1 MVSTISI
8 TTGDSNTTNLLV
20 TTSKTI
26 QEIAKTLRLR
36 ENDGDLKVF
45 YADLTAYCAMIR
57 DHANRIHRAG
67 IRIADK
73 YLDRILTHLSS
84 TLISSHKLLG
94 KSTCGTSSYT
104 KLSIFNQNWEKIQKT
119 DDGSKLQ
126 FIENTLSFGTSIDER
141 NKFIEA
147 LALWEEDF
155 RGQYPDDP
163 SQWTAEDFAPQRN
176 ISEPSYAVWSA
187 AKSIFKA
194 LVACKNCPCSPT
206 HDFGARLSLGTHRK
220 PVLDDDTEEDVDF
233 DMFLSMKQD
242 WQEARVHTM
251 KETVVQWAIDDEP
264 HNPQAKRKK
273 PQTPAMKVRRLCEP
287 IVKIK
292 KMTAHRLE
300 FKVTRGHLY
309 KLQSERSQFLPD
321 KTKDAV
327 TLEQFLRGGS
337 RSFTERTR
345 RILAV
350 LLSYAVLHLHD
361 TPWLKP
367 TWNSS
372 DIIFFRTATSAI
384 PLRPFIQTRLSGL
397 DTNSSPFDYC
407 VNTNRGCEQEDYA
420 CSDIDPD
427 DIDPDDLVRHQCPSL
442 VTLAA
447 MLMEVYFVTP
457 FEMLARKYGVELE
470 DASSGRTT
478 YLDVDMVFRACR
490 GEIPENF
497 QFHSAVERCLDPTTW
512 EDEDG
517 NKLDDKILR
526 TMIYQEVVRPLENEL
541 IQAYSSISIDDL
553 DRFAQTLDF
562 GSWDQ
567 TISDLSE
574 QTQPTR
580 SLSPSEA
587 VDSLYP
593 FSPSPEPPLQYYS
606 HYLNPL
612 TNFQHQNPL
621 LWAHKLGSYSHL
633 TQSPSLSSLTDQDVY
648 YKESRFFDD
657 ETVSE
662 AHSAGACSNYLSW
675 KSRYKAVYD
684 KFITSFAPPLTF
696 PPVKIAI
703 LDTGIDLTHPDVEA
717 CSNNMKG
724 KYNWLN
730 ENFKNRVHDRNGHGT
745 FCFGLLLDYA
755 PDAQLYV
762 AKIAE
767 DKPSNPRVIAKA
779 INLAVDIWKVDI
791 ISMSFGFPT
800 CDIDGYDELEL
811 AIMNAYSKHVLL
823 FAAASNSGGQRGRAY
838 PARDQNVICINST
851 DANGNR
857 SGFSPTAV
865 PDDINLATV
874 GEAVESAW
882 PVHLCDDVSN
892 PSCIKYKSGTSYA
905 TPIAVGVA
913 AFILQYARLHLPQK
927 ADMLKRQKHMK
938 AVLRR
943 VAEKG
948 PSYKARDGYHF
959 IDISLYADSLF
970 GKDTRFIDLTIGDL
984 LIS

>member
-1 MVSTISI
+1 MMSTISI
-8 TTGDSNTTNLLV
+8 TTRDINTINLLV

-26 QEIAKTLRLR
+26 QEIAKILRLR

-73 YLDRILTHLSS
+73 YLDRILAHLGS
-84 TLISSHKLLG
+84 TLSSHKLLRQ
-94 KSTCGTSSYT
+94 SACGTSSYT
-104 KLSIFNQNWEKIQKT
+104 RLLIFNQSWEQIRKA
-119 DDGSKLQ
+119 DDGTKLQ
-126 FIENTLSFGTSIDER
+126 FIKNSLSFGTSTIER
-141 NKFIEA
+141 NEFIEA

-155 RGQYPDDP
+155 RRQYPDDP

-187 AKSIFKA
+187 AKSIFSA
-194 LVACKNCPCSPT
+194 LMACKNCSCPST
-206 HDFGARLSLGTHRK
+206 HDFGARLSLGTYRK
-220 PVLDDDTEEDVDF
+220 PASDDDTEEDVDF

-251 KETVVQWAIDDEP
+251 KETVVQWAIDDEA
-264 HNPQAKRKK
+264 HNTQTKRKK
-273 PQTPAMKVRRLCEP
+273 SQTPAMRVKRLCEP

-300 FKVTRGHLY
+300 FKVTRGRLY
-309 KLQSERSQFLPD
+309 KLQSERSQFLAD

-345 RILAV
+345 RILAI

-372 DIIFFRTATSAI
+372 DIIFFRTATTAI
-384 PLRPFIQTRLSGL
+384 PLRPFIQTRLSDL
-397 DTNSSPFDYC
+397 ETNSSLLDHC
-407 VNTNRGCEQEDYA
+407 VKSNGGCEQENYE

-457 FEMLARKYGVELE
+457 FEILAKKYGVELE
-470 DASSGRTT
+470 EESSSRTT

-490 GEIPENF
+490 DEIPENF

-526 TMIYQEVVRPLENEL
+526 TRIYQEVVRPLENEL
-541 IQAYSSISIDDL
+541 IQTYSSISIDDL
-553 DRFAQTLDF
+553 DRFAQTIDF

-567 TISDLSE
+567 TISDLCE
-574 QTQPTR
+574 QTQSTR
-580 SLSPSEA
+580 VLSPSET
-587 VDSLYP
+587 VDSLYSC
-593 FSPSPEPPLQYYS
+593 SPSPEPSLQ
-606 HYLNPL
+606 HYPRHINPL
-612 TNFQHQNPL
+612 TNFQHQNAL
-621 LWAHKLGSYSHL
+621 LWAHKLGPYSHPTHNL
-633 TQSPSLSSLTDQDVY
+633 SLPSLTDQDVY

-657 ETVSE
+657 ETISE
-662 AHSAGACSNYLSW
+662 AHSPEACSNYLSW
-675 KSRYKAVYD
+675 KFRYQAVYD
-684 KFITSFAPPLTF
+684 KFITPFASSLAF

-717 CSNNMKG
+717 RSDSIKG
-724 KYNWLN
+724 KYNLLN
-730 ENFKNRVHDRNGHGT
+730 EKFKNRVHDRNGHGT
-745 FCFGLLLDYA
+745 FGFGLLLDYA

-767 DKPSNPRVIAKA
+767 DKPSNPRVIAEA
-779 INLAVDIWKVDI
+779 ITLAVDTWKVDV

-800 CDIDGYDELEL
+800 CDIEGYDELEL

-838 PARDQNVICINST
+838 PAREQNVICINST

-892 PSCIKYKSGTSYA
+892 PSCIKYKSGTSYS
-905 TPIAVGVA
+905 TPIAAGIA
-913 AFILQYARLHLPQK
+913 AFLLQYARLHLPEK
-927 ADMLKRQKHMK
+927 ADALKRQKRME

-948 PSYKARDGYHF
+948 PSHKTRDEYHF
-959 IDISLYADSLF
+959 IDLSLYADSLF
-970 GKDTRFIDLTIGDL
+970 GKDKRFIDLTIGDL
-984 LIS
+984 LVS